1 MSDNY
6 LGNPNLKKVNT
17 PQEFTKK
24 QILEYQKCAKDP
36 IYFMET
42 YIRIV
47 SLDDGLVPFK
57 MYEFQRHIV
66 RTIHDNR
73 FTICKLPRQ
82 SGKSTTTV
90 SYLLHYALFNPN
102 SNIAILANKS
112 STARDI
118 LGRVQ
123 LAYENLPKWMQQGVI
138 NWNKGNIEL
147 ENKSVIVAAATSSS
161 AIRGGSYNIIFL
173 DEFAFVPANIAEQ
186 FFSAVYPTISAGT
199 QTKMIIVS
207 TPYGMNQFY
216 KLWTDAENKR
226 NDYVPIEVHWSEV
239 PGRDEAWKEATI
251 RNTSAEQFQQEFECV
266 DGNTIV
272 ETEDGKIKIEDL
284 YKKLLK
290 KRVGQMFRTNTDNIK
305 ILSTSGFSN
314 FNGIQKVKRNLY
326 QHIIFDDKS
335 EIKTSI
341 NHPFG
346 KDKILARN
354 VKVGDYLSSKK
365 VLYNELV
372 NEKIFLYDPI
382 NVEKENLYITN
393 GVVSHNCEF
402 LGSVNTLINPSKIKT
417 LAYMNP
423 IQSNAGLDVY
433 EDPIKGNTYV
443 CTVDVAR
450 GVSKDYSAFL
460 ILDVTQMPFKIVA
473 KFRNNEIRPLLFPHT
488 IDQVCKAFNH
498 AHVLVETNDLGQQI
512 AEALQFELE
521 YDNLL
526 MTTQRG
532 RAGQILGA
540 GFSGRGS
547 GFGVK
552 MTKQI
557 KKIGCANIKTL
568 IESDKVIIQ
577 DFNII
582 EEMSTFIR
590 KGQSWQAD
598 DGANDDLMMCLVI
611 FGWLSNQ
618 PFFKELTDTNARQM
632 LYEEQQ
638 HLIEQDM
645 APFGFV
651 DDGTPDHEKSEVD
664 EYGTVWHPV
673 VHKGS

>member
-433 EDPIKGNTYV
+433 EDPKKGNTYV

-460 ILDVTQMPFKIVA
+460 ILDVTQMPFRIVA

>member
-1 MSDNY
+1 MSDAY

-17 PQEFTKK
+17 PVEFTKE
-24 QILEYQKCAKDP
+24 QIEEYQKCAQDP
-36 IYFMET
+36 IYFMKN
-42 YIRIV
+42 YIQIV
-47 SLDDGLVPFK
+47 SLDEGLVPFK
-57 MYEFQRHIV
+57 MYGFQEKIV
-66 RTIHDNR
+66 NTMHNNR

-82 SGKSTTTV
+82 SGKSTTV
-90 SYLLHYALFNPN
+90 ISYLLHYALFNPN
-102 SNIAILANKS
+102 SNIALLANKS

-118 LGRVQ
+118 LSRLQ

-147 ENKSVIVAAATSSS
+147 ENKSTIVAAATSSS

-173 DEFAFVPANIAEQ
+173 DEYAFVPANIAEM
-186 FFSAVYPTISAGT
+186 FFSSVYPTISSG
-199 QTKMIIVS
+199 QKTKMIIVS

-216 KLWTDAENKR
+216 KLWTDAENGR

-239 PGRDEAWKEATI
+239 PGRDEDWKERTI
-251 RNTSAEQFQQEFECV
+251 RNTSPEQFQQEFE
-266 DGNTIV
+266 
-272 ETEDGKIKIEDL
+272 
-284 YKKLLK
+284 
-290 KRVGQMFRTNTDNIK
+290 
-305 ILSTSGFSN
+305 
-314 FNGIQKVKRNLY
+314 
-326 QHIIFDDKS
+326 
-335 EIKTSI
+335 
-341 NHPFG
+341 
-346 KDKILARN
+346 
-354 VKVGDYLSSKK
+354 
-365 VLYNELV
+365 
-372 NEKIFLYDPI
+372 
-382 NVEKENLYITN
+382 
-393 GVVSHNCEF
+393 CEF
-402 LGSVNTLINPSKIKT
+402 LGSVNTLISPAKIKNMT
-417 LAYMNP
+417 FLNP
-423 IQSNAGLDVY
+423 IQSNGGLDVY
-433 EDPIKGNTYV
+433 EQPVKGNTYV

-450 GVSKDYSAFL
+450 GVQKDYSAFV
-460 ILDVTQMPFKIVA
+460 ILDVSKMPYKIVA
-473 KFRNNEIRPLLFPHT
+473 KYRNNDIKPLLFPHT
-488 IDQVCKAFNH
+488 IDKVCKAYNH

-557 KKIGCANIKTL
+557 KKIGCSNIKTL
-568 IESDKVIIQ
+568 VESDKIVVN

-590 KGQSWQAD
+590 RGQSWQAEE
-598 DGANDDLMMCLVI
+598 GNTDDLMMCLVV

-618 PFFKELTDTNARQM
+618 PFFKEMTDTNARQM

-638 HLIEQDM
+638 ALIEQDM
-645 APFGFV
+645 SPFGFV
-651 DDGTPDHEKSEVD
+651 DDGIPDHEKTEVD

-673 VHKGS
+673 VRKGL

>member
-1 MSDNY
+1 MSDAY

-17 PQEFTKK
+17 PVEFTKE
-24 QILEYQKCAKDP
+24 QILEFQKCAKDP
-36 IYFMET
+36 LYFMET

-47 SLDDGLVPFK
+47 SLDEGLVPFK
-57 MYEFQRHIV
+57 MYDFQKHIV

-123 LAYENLPKWMQQGVI
+123 LAYENLPKWLQQGVI

-173 DEFAFVPANIAEQ
+173 DEFAFVPANIAEM

-199 QTKMIIVS
+199 RTKMIIVS

-239 PGRDEAWKEATI
+239 PGRDEKWKEATI
-251 RNTSAEQFQQEFECV
+251 RNTSPEQFQQEFE
-266 DGNTIV
+266 
-272 ETEDGKIKIEDL
+272 
-284 YKKLLK
+284 
-290 KRVGQMFRTNTDNIK
+290 
-305 ILSTSGFSN
+305 
-314 FNGIQKVKRNLY
+314 
-326 QHIIFDDKS
+326 
-335 EIKTSI
+335 
-341 NHPFG
+341 
-346 KDKILARN
+346 
-354 VKVGDYLSSKK
+354 
-365 VLYNELV
+365 
-372 NEKIFLYDPI
+372 
-382 NVEKENLYITN
+382 
-393 GVVSHNCEF
+393 CEF
-402 LGSVNTLINPSKIKT
+402 LGSVNTLISPAKIKT
-417 LAYMNP
+417 MAFKTPLT
-423 IQSNAGLDVY
+423 SNAGLDVF
-433 EDPIKGNTYV
+433 EDPQKDKTYV

-450 GVSKDYSAFL
+450 GVSKDYSAF
-460 ILDVTQMPFKIVA
+460 IVLDVTQMPFRVVA
-473 KFRNNEIRPLLFPHT
+473 KYRNNDIKPLLFPHT
-488 IDQVCKAFNH
+488 IEKVAKAYNH

-526 MTTQRG
+526 MTTNRG

-540 GFSGRGS
+540 GFSGRGA

-568 IESDKVIIQ
+568 IESDKILIN
-577 DFNII
+577 DFNIV
-582 EEMSTFIR
+582 EEMSTFVKR
-590 KGQSWQAD
+590 GQSWQAEE
-598 DGANDDLMMCLVI
+598 GNTDDLMMCLVI

-618 PFFKELTDTNARQM
+618 PFFKEMTDTNARQM

-638 HLIEQDM
+638 ALIEQDM

-651 DDGTPDHEKSEVD
+651 DDGTPEEEKEIID

-673 VHKGS
+673 TRKGL

>member
-1 MSDNY
+1 MSDAY

-17 PQEFTKK
+17 PVEFTKEN
-24 QILEYQKCAKDP
+24 IVEYQKCANDP
-36 IYFMET
+36 LYFMEN

-47 SLDDGLVPFK
+47 SLDEGLVPFK
-57 MYEFQRHIV
+57 MYDFQKHIV

-123 LAYENLPKWMQQGVI
+123 LAYENLPKWLQQGVI

-147 ENKSVIVAAATSSS
+147 ENKSIIVAAATSSS

-173 DEFAFVPANIAEQ
+173 DEFAFVPANIAEM
-186 FFSAVYPTISAGT
+186 FFSAVYPTISAG
-199 QTKMIIVS
+199 QKTKMIIVS

-239 PGRDEAWKEATI
+239 PGRDEKWKETTI
-251 RNTSAEQFQQEFECV
+251 RNTSPEQFQQEFE
-266 DGNTIV
+266 
-272 ETEDGKIKIEDL
+272 
-284 YKKLLK
+284 
-290 KRVGQMFRTNTDNIK
+290 
-305 ILSTSGFSN
+305 
-314 FNGIQKVKRNLY
+314 
-326 QHIIFDDKS
+326 
-335 EIKTSI
+335 
-341 NHPFG
+341 
-346 KDKILARN
+346 
-354 VKVGDYLSSKK
+354 
-365 VLYNELV
+365 
-372 NEKIFLYDPI
+372 
-382 NVEKENLYITN
+382 
-393 GVVSHNCEF
+393 CEF
-402 LGSVNTLINPSKIKT
+402 LGSVNTLISPAKIKNMAFKT
-417 LAYMNP
+417 P
-423 IQSNAGLDVY
+423 IASNAGLDVF
-433 EDPIKGNTYV
+433 EDPKKDRTYV

-450 GVSKDYSAFL
+450 GVSKDYSAFV
-460 ILDVTQMPFKIVA
+460 IMDVTEMPFKVVC
-473 KFRNNEIRPLLFPHT
+473 KYRNNDIKPLLFPHT
-488 IDQVCKAFNH
+488 IQRVCNAYNK

-568 IESDKVIIQ
+568 VESDKIFVN

-582 EEMSTFIR
+582 EEMSTFVR
-590 KGQSWQAD
+590 KGQSWQAE
-598 DGANDDLMMCLVI
+598 DGCTDDLMMCLVI

-618 PFFKELTDTNARQM
+618 PFFKEMTDTNARQM

-638 HLIEQDM
+638 ALIEQDM

-651 DDGTPDHEKSEVD
+651 DDGTPDHEKPEVD

-673 VHKGS
+673 VRKGF